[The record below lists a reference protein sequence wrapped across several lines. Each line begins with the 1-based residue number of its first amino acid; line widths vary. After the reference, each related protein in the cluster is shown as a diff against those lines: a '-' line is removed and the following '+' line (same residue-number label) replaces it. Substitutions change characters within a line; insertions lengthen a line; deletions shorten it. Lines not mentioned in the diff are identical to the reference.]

1 MYMKNSTRLYYLLV
15 LVVSLAAFI
24 GCRKEDESP
33 AYPNKGYLVF
43 TGDAGSKQM
52 VPAVADSLTGT
63 ARFYGVYDM
72 NSQVFN
78 YKLSWYGLKSNADT
92 ANFYGPALSGQV
104 GVVTRNIFN
113 LATSATRPTTDS
125 ITGVIWMYS
134 KLTDAELADL
144 KAGKW
149 YYTISTANIAGGEV
163 RGQISYQRSF

>member
-1 MYMKNSTRLYYLLV
+1 MYMKNSTRLYSIAV
-15 LVVSLAAFI
+15 LVFFLAALFS
-24 GCRKEDESP
+24 CHKEDESP

-43 TGDAGSKQM
+43 TGDASSRQM

-63 ARFYGVYDM
+63 AQFYGVYDM

-78 YKLSWYGLKSNADT
+78 YKLSWYRLKSNADT
-92 ANFYGPALSGQV
+92 ANFYGPALGGQV
-104 GVVTRNIFN
+104 GVATRNIFN
-113 LATSATRPTTDS
+113 LAVSATRPVTDS

-163 RGQISYQRSF
+163 RGQISYQRTF

>member
-43 TGDAGSKQM
+43 TGDAGSKL
-52 VPAVADSLTGT
+52 SL
-63 ARFYGVYDM
+63 
-72 NSQVFN
+72 
-78 YKLSWYGLKSNADT
+78 
-92 ANFYGPALSGQV
+92 YGPALSGQV

>member
-1 MYMKNSTRLYYLLV
+1 MKKITRYCLYTLPLI
-15 LVVSLAAFI
+15 LALHA
-24 GCRKEDESP
+24 CHKEDTSDS
-33 AYPNKGYLVF
+33 YVNKGYLVF
-43 TGDAGSKQM
+43 TGDATSKQM
-52 VPAVADSLTGT
+52 VPGVPDSLTGT
-63 ARFYGVYDM
+63 ARFYGVYAA

-92 ANFYGPALSGQV
+92 ANFYGPAVAGQV
-104 GVVTRNIFN
+104 GVATRNIFN
-113 LATSATRPTTDS
+113 LTTATTRPTTDS

-163 RGQISYQRSF
+163 RGQVTYQRAF